1 MKHLDQNAI
10 LSWGL
15 MIMGILSVGG
25 WIAISIITGTN
36 NGTEIPL
43 SIASG
48 LVGVLTGKKIAES
61 RIQTAIQKEPPNE
74 PVPTLSDEV
83 KHIEEQPKNEC

>member
-1 MKHLDQNAI
+1 MKNLETNTVI
-10 LSWGL
+10 SWGL
-15 MIMGILSVGG
+15 VVAVNLSIGG

-48 LVGVLTGKKIAES
+48 LVGVLTGKKLAEVAKKGS
-61 RIQTAIQKEPPNE
+61 VEGCKEE
-74 PVPTLSDEV
+74 
-83 KHIEEQPKNEC
+83 KNNA